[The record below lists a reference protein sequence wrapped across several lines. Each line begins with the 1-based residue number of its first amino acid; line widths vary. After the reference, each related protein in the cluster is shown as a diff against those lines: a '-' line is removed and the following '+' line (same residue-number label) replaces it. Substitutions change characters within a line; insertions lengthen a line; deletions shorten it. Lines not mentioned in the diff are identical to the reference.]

1 MKFGESLRKERELRQ
16 ITLEEISQ
24 RTRVHPRFLEAIE
37 NDDFSVLPAKAFAKG
52 FLRSYARMVDLD
64 EELVIANFEYCQHTM
79 PRNGAV
85 KGRMPAPEK
94 KKTSHRLV
102 IIALFLIIALLLA
115 LIVLVSQGHVQINW
129 L

>member
-24 RTRVHPRFLEAIE
+24 HTRVHPRFLDAIE
-37 NDDFSVLPAKAFAKG
+37 HDDFSVLPAKAFAKG

-64 EELVIANFEYCQHTM
+64 EDLVIANFEYCQHATQ
-79 PRNGAV
+79 RNGETKTPRV
-85 KGRMPAPEK
+85 PAK
-94 KKTSHRLV
+94 KKTSYRLLV
-102 IIALFLIIALLLA
+102 IVFFLIIALLIA
-115 LIVLVSQGHVQINW
+115 LIMLISQGQVQINW